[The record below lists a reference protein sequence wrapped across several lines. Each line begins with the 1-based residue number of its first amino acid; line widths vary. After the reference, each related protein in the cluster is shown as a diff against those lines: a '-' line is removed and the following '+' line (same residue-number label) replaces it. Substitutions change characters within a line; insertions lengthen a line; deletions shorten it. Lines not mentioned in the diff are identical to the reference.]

1 MSDQTVKQALEG
13 MTRADP
19 AALAQLE
26 AYLAAKLAQT
36 DENLYWKF
44 YEFSAQGPF
53 AHGEYRLSKAGN
65 AAMLILSTADESQ
78 IKFDDLG
85 LSDWGEVTS
94 IAVNPYLPP
103 EGTVTHVY
111 SVNGVKV
118 SIQFAHTSQ
127 RLLDAVLEWGAA
139 G

>member
-1 MSDQTVKQALEG
+1 MSDQTVKQAIEN

-19 AALAQLE
+19 ALLAQLE
-26 AYLAAKLAQT
+26 AYLAARLAQT

-53 AHGEYRLSKAGN
+53 ARGEYRLSKAGN
-65 AAMLILSTADESQ
+65 AAMLILSTADESS
-78 IKFDDLG
+78 IKLDDLG

-94 IAVNPYLPP
+94 IAVNPRIPP

-111 SVNGVKV
+111 TVNGVKV
-118 SIQFAHTSQ
+118 SLQFTHTSQ